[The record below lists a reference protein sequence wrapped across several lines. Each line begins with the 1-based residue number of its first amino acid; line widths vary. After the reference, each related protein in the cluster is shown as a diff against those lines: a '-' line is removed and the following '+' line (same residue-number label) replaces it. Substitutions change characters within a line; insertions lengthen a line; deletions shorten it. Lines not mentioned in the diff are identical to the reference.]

1 MTANSKLTQFWCP
14 GMKQAALE
22 ILGWISSS
30 SSLFSLFSRHPIT
43 YLHLLPSSS
52 SSKNRASSHPVV
64 NYELRK
70 VLPVLSF
77 SFSGHAV
84 EPHGSEL
91 LLYQTYRHRTWLIRC
106 HSSFLISQ
114 PAVFSSLFRAFDSKV
129 DNKKIYIRILVSSVY
144 ILVEYIPRWFL
155 SLLLRSISPLL
166 SVSLPRLLYSS
177 LWVISYGRS
186 KSHHRHFANNSGS
199 YWLVSELLH
208 FRSHQPRT

>member
-1 MTANSKLTQFWCP
+1 MPRDEASS
-14 GMKQAALE
+14 
-22 ILGWISSS
+22 LGNTWLDFFFFI
-30 SSLFSLFSRHPIT
+30 SLFSFLSASHNIFTSTTFFLIS
-43 YLHLLPSSS
+43 YL
-52 SSKNRASSHPVV
+52 KNRASSHPVV

-91 LLYQTYRHRTWLIRC
+91 LLYQTYRHRNWLIRC

-114 PAVFSSLFRAFDSKV
+114 SAVFSSLFKAFDSKV
-129 DNKKIYIRILVSSVY
+129 NNKKTYRRILVSSVY
-144 ILVEYIPRWFL
+144 MLVDYIHKWFS

-177 LWVISYGRS
+177 L
-186 KSHHRHFANNSGS
+186 
-199 YWLVSELLH
+199 
-208 FRSHQPRT
+208 